1 MPLLSPPFVADTA
14 VIVRV
19 RLRDVTSHA
28 YAFWLPESN
37 AGQTRL
43 PPDGSV
49 SGENDKGTN
58 GARKRAKKT
67 QKKIALT

>member
-28 YAFWLPESN
+28 FWFHESN

-43 PPDGSV
+43 PPDCSV